1 MVGQAGRWPPG
12 AVPGGWEAAMTGG
25 RELAGLDPFA
35 LLDGEAER
43 LDGFFCGLGES
54 GWARASRCAGWTVRD
69 VLGHLTHGEDY
80 HRACLDGTVA
90 AFFAR
95 FAGRGGTDLDSANAL
110 GVAGYAALSPG
121 EALARWRAASAGN
134 RRRFRGR
141 GGGVVGTSVGDYP
154 CRWQA
159 FHVAAELATHADDI
173 GVGAAGGEQGTRTAW
188 RARYS
193 RFALAEAKPHLT
205 IHAAGART
213 LVTDGPDT
221 ADVGDHELA
230 EAVMGRRDEASRLT
244 AELREL
250 LSIMP

>member
-1 MVGQAGRWPPG
+1 
-12 AVPGGWEAAMTGG
+12 MTDD

-43 LDGFFCGLGES
+43 LDAFFSGLGES
-54 GWARASRCAGWTVRD
+54 GWTRASRCAGWTVRD
-69 VLGHLTHGEDY
+69 VLGHLTHDEDY

-90 AFFAR
+90 AFLAR

-110 GVAGYAALSPG
+110 GVAGYAALSPD
-121 EALARWRAASAGN
+121 ELLACWRAASADN
-134 RRRFRGR
+134 RRRFRER
-141 GGGVVGTSVGDYP
+141 GDGVVDTSVGDYP

-173 GVGAAGGEQGTRTAW
+173 GVPAAGGEHGKRATW

-193 RFALAEAKPHLT
+193 RFALAEARPHLR
-205 IHAAGART
+205 IQAGGAGTR
-213 LVTDGPDT
+213 VTDGSDT
-221 ADVGDHELA
+221 VEVDDHELV
-230 EAVMGRRDEASRLT
+230 EAVMGRLDETSGLNAK
-244 AELREL
+244 LREL

>member
-1 MVGQAGRWPPG
+1 
-12 AVPGGWEAAMTGG
+12 MTDD

-43 LDGFFCGLGES
+43 LDAFFSGLGES
-54 GWARASRCAGWTVRD
+54 GWTRASRCAGWTVRD
-69 VLGHLTHGEDY
+69 VLGHLVHGEDY

-90 AFFAR
+90 AFLAR
-95 FAGRGGTDLDSANAL
+95 FAGRGGTDLDSVNAL
-110 GVAGYAALSPG
+110 GVADYAALSPG
-121 EALARWRAASAGN
+121 DVLACWRAASAGN
-134 RRRFRGR
+134 RRRFRER
-141 GGGVVGTSVGDYP
+141 GDGVVDTSVGDYP

-173 GVGAAGGEQGTRTAW
+173 GVPAAGGEQGKRATW

-193 RFALAEAKPHLT
+193 RFALAEAKPHLK
-205 IHAAGART
+205 IQVAGART

-221 ADVGDHELA
+221 ADVGDHELV
-230 EAVMGRRDEASRLT
+230 EAVMARLDKTSRLD
-244 AELREL
+244 AKLREL